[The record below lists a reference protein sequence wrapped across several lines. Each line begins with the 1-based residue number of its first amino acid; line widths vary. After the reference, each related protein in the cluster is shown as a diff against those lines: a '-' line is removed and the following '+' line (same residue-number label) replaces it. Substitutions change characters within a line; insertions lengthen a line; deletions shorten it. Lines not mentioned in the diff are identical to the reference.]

1 MQYTQ
6 NTWKSRLG
14 ALGPGILM
22 ATAAIG
28 GSHLVA
34 STQAG
39 ALFGWQ
45 LFWLIV
51 VVNVLKYPFFRFG
64 MEYTLATKNSLVEG
78 YKNQGPGYFYS
89 FIALNIIAAVVNTAG
104 VLLLTASLLHYAL
117 PISIPVTLLCWVI
130 LAMCLI
136 ILLLGH
142 FKALDNVAKA
152 IMGLLT
158 IATITA
164 LVIAINNG
172 PVAPVNYVGPSPYE
186 LAMLGFMVAL
196 MGWMPA
202 PIEISALS
210 SLWLKEKQAQQSV
223 TKSQGLFDFNL
234 GYWLTA
240 GLALVFFSLG
250 ALVQYGQNSNIEL
263 GGVAFAKQL
272 IDMYASTIGEW
283 ARPLVSAIAFLCMF
297 GTTLTVLDGYA
308 RTLNESHKLL
318 GFKQSK
324 HSLNTWLIL
333 QALAGMAVIL
343 FFKSALGP
351 MLTFA
356 MTLAFV
362 TTPVF
367 AWLNF
372 SLVRSEPAIKHSLL
386 LRSLTWLGL
395 VYLVGFAV
403 AFVVWK
409 LMGFYFRGSRFE
421 VRGSRYKSNNL
432 CINVD

>member
-1 MQYTQ
+1 MHT
-6 NTWKSRLG
+6 TKAVWKSRLG

-39 ALFGWQ
+39 AIFGWQ
-45 LFWLIV
+45 LFWLIL

-78 YKNQGPGYFYS
+78 YKSKGPFYFYS
-89 FIALNIIAAVVNTAG
+89 FIGLNIVAAVVNTAG

-117 PISIPVTLLCWVI
+117 PVVIEVTLLCWI
-130 LAMCLI
+130 LLGVCLA

-142 FKALDNVAKA
+142 FKALDSVAKG

-158 IATITA
+158 LATVIA
-164 LVIAINNG
+164 LVIAFSNG
-172 PVAPVNYVGPSPYE
+172 PMAPADYVGPSPYE
-186 LAMLGFMVAL
+186 LAMLSFMVAL

-210 SLWLKEKQAQQSV
+210 SLWLKEKQAQQTVS
-223 TKSQGLFDFNL
+223 KSQGLFDFNV

-250 ALVQYGQNSNIEL
+250 VLVQYGQTSSIEL

-272 IDMYASTIGEW
+272 IDMYALTIGEW

-318 GFKQSK
+318 GFGQSK
-324 HSLNTWLIL
+324 HSLNIWLIL

-356 MTLAFV
+356 MTLSFV

-372 SLVRSEPAIKHSLL
+372 SLVRSEPAIKHSVL

-409 LMGFYFRGSRFE
+409 LAA
-421 VRGSRYKSNNL
+421 
-432 CINVD
+432 

>member
-1 MQYTQ
+1 MQQTH
-6 NTWKSRLG
+6 TSWKSRLG

-45 LFWLIV
+45 LFWLILA
-51 VVNVLKYPFFRFG
+51 VNVLKYPFFRFG
-64 MEYTLATKNSLVEG
+64 MEYTLVTKNSLVEG
-78 YKNQGPGYFYS
+78 YKNKGPVYFYS
-89 FIALNIIAAVVNTAG
+89 FIGLNILAAIVNTAG

-117 PISIPVTLLCWVI
+117 PIVIEVTLLCWI
-130 LAMCLI
+130 LLGVCLA

-142 FKALDNVAKA
+142 FKALDSVAKG

-158 IATITA
+158 LATVIA
-164 LVIAINNG
+164 LVIAFSNG
-172 PVAPVNYVGPSPYE
+172 PMAPADYVGPSPYE
-186 LAMLGFMVAL
+186 LAMLSFMVAL

-210 SLWLKEKQAQQSV
+210 SLWLKEKQAQQTV
-223 TKSQGLFDFNL
+223 TKSQGLFDFNV

-240 GLALVFFSLG
+240 CLALVFFSLG
-250 ALVQYGQNSNIEL
+250 VLVQYGQSSNIEL

-272 IDMYASTIGEW
+272 IDMYALTIGEW

-324 HSLNTWLIL
+324 YSLNIWLVL

-372 SLVRSEPAIKHSLL
+372 SLVRSEPAIKHSVL

-409 LMGFYFRGSRFE
+409 LAA
-421 VRGSRYKSNNL
+421 
-432 CINVD
+432 

>member
-1 MQYTQ
+1 MQQTH
-6 NTWKSRLG
+6 TSWKSHVG

-45 LFWLIV
+45 LFWLILA
-51 VVNVLKYPFFRFG
+51 VNVLKYPFFRFG

-78 YKNQGPGYFYS
+78 YKNKGPVYFYS
-89 FIALNIIAAVVNTAG
+89 FIGLNILAAVVNTAG
-104 VLLLTASLLHYAL
+104 VLLLTGSLLHYAL
-117 PISIPVTLLCWVI
+117 PVVIEVTLLCWI
-130 LAMCLI
+130 LLGVCLT

-142 FKALDNVAKA
+142 FKALDSVAKG

-158 IATITA
+158 LATVIA
-164 LVIAINNG
+164 LVIAFSNG
-172 PVAPVNYVGPSPYE
+172 PMAPADYIGPSPYE
-186 LAMLGFMVAL
+186 LAMLSFMVAL

-210 SLWLKEKQAQQSV
+210 SLWLKEKQAQQAV
-223 TKSQGLFDFNL
+223 TKSQGLFDFNV

-240 GLALVFFSLG
+240 CLALVFFSLG
-250 ALVQYGQNSNIEL
+250 VLVQYGQSSSIEL

-272 IDMYASTIGEW
+272 IDMYALTIGEW

-318 GFKQSK
+318 GFGQSK
-324 HSLNTWLIL
+324 HSLNIWLIL

-372 SLVRSEPAIKHSLL
+372 SLVRPEPAIKHSVL
-386 LRSLTWLGL
+386 LRCLTWLGL

-409 LMGFYFRGSRFE
+409 LAF
-421 VRGSRYKSNNL
+421 
-432 CINVD
+432 

>member
-1 MQYTQ
+1 MQAAVL
-6 NTWKSRLG
+6 TWQTRLN

-39 ALFGWQ
+39 AIFGWQ

-64 MEYTLATKNSLVEG
+64 IEYTLATKKSLVEG
-78 YKNQGPGYFYS
+78 YQSKGPWFFYS
-89 FIALNIIAAVVNTAG
+89 FIGLNIIAAVVNTAG

-117 PISIPVTLLCWVI
+117 PITISVTLLCWLI
-130 LAMCLI
+130 LAVCLV

-152 IMGLLT
+152 IMALLT
-158 IATITA
+158 LAT
-164 LVIAINNG
+164 VIALAIAFSNG
-172 PVAPVNYVGPSPYE
+172 PMAPVDYVGPSPYE

-210 SLWLKEKQAQQSV
+210 SLWLKEKQSQQTV
-223 TKSQGLFDFNL
+223 TRAQGLFDFNL

-240 GLALVFFSLG
+240 VLALVFFSLG
-250 ALVQYGQNSNIEL
+250 VLVQYGQSSEIAL

-272 IDMYASTIGEW
+272 IDMYALTIGEW
-283 ARPLVSAIAFLCMF
+283 ARPLVSVIAFLCMF

-318 GFKQSK
+318 GCKQSK
-324 HSLNTWLIL
+324 QSLNIWLIL
-333 QALAGMAVIL
+333 QSLAGMAVIL

-362 TTPVF
+362 TTPIF

-372 SLVRSEPAIKHSLL
+372 SLVRSEPSIQHSKTIRGL
-386 LRSLTWLGL
+386 SWLGL
-395 VYLVGFAV
+395 IYLVGFALV
-403 AFVVWK
+403 FLVWQ
-409 LMGFYFRGSRFE
+409 LG
-421 VRGSRYKSNNL
+421 
-432 CINVD
+432 

>member
-1 MQYTQ
+1 MHT
-6 NTWKSRLG
+6 TKAVWKSRLG

-39 ALFGWQ
+39 AIFGWQ
-45 LFWLIV
+45 LFWLIL

-78 YKNQGPGYFYS
+78 YKSKGPFYFYS
-89 FIALNIIAAVVNTAG
+89 FIGLNIVAAVVNTAG

-117 PISIPVTLLCWVI
+117 PVVIEVTLLCWMLLGV
-130 LAMCLI
+130 CLV

-142 FKALDNVAKA
+142 FKALDNVAKG

-158 IATITA
+158 LATLIALA
-164 LVIAINNG
+164 IAFSNG
-172 PVAPVNYVGPSPYE
+172 PMAPADYVGPSPYE
-186 LAMLGFMVAL
+186 LAMLSFMVAL

-210 SLWLKEKQAQQSV
+210 SLWLKEKQAQQTVS
-223 TKSQGLFDFNL
+223 KSQGLFDFNV

-250 ALVQYGQNSNIEL
+250 VLVQYGQTSSIEL

-272 IDMYASTIGEW
+272 IDMYALTIGEW

-318 GFKQSK
+318 GFGQSK
-324 HSLNTWLIL
+324 HSLNIWLIL

-356 MTLAFV
+356 MTLSFV

-372 SLVRSEPAIKHSLL
+372 SLVRSEPAIKHSVL

-409 LMGFYFRGSRFE
+409 LAA
-421 VRGSRYKSNNL
+421 
-432 CINVD
+432 

>member
-1 MQYTQ
+1 
-6 NTWKSRLG
+6 
-14 ALGPGILM
+14 M

-39 ALFGWQ
+39 AIFGWQ
-45 LFWLIV
+45 LFWLIL

-78 YKNQGPGYFYS
+78 YKSKGPFYFYS
-89 FIALNIIAAVVNTAG
+89 FIGLNIVAAVVNTAG

-117 PISIPVTLLCWVI
+117 PVVIEVTFLCWMLLGV
-130 LAMCLI
+130 CLV

-142 FKALDNVAKA
+142 FKALDNVAKG

-158 IATITA
+158 LATLIALA
-164 LVIAINNG
+164 IAFSNG
-172 PVAPVNYVGPSPYE
+172 PMAPADYVGPSPYE
-186 LAMLGFMVAL
+186 LAMLSFMVAL

-210 SLWLKEKQAQQSV
+210 SLWLKEKQAQQTVS
-223 TKSQGLFDFNL
+223 KSQGLFDFNV

-250 ALVQYGQNSNIEL
+250 VLVQYGQTSSIEL

-272 IDMYASTIGEW
+272 IDMYALTIGEW

-318 GFKQSK
+318 GFGQSK
-324 HSLNTWLIL
+324 HSLNIWLIL

-356 MTLAFV
+356 MTLSFV

-372 SLVRSEPAIKHSLL
+372 SLVRSEPAIKHSVL

-409 LMGFYFRGSRFE
+409 LAA
-421 VRGSRYKSNNL
+421 
-432 CINVD
+432 

>member
-6 NTWKSRLG
+6 STWKSRLG

-130 LAMCLI
+130 LAVCLI

-172 PVAPVNYVGPSPYE
+172 PVASVNYVGPSPYE

-223 TKSQGLFDFNL
+223 TKSQGLFDFNV

-250 ALVQYGQNSNIEL
+250 ALVQYGQSSNIEL

-386 LRSLTWLGL
+386 LRGLTWLGL

-409 LMGFYFRGSRFE
+409 LM
-421 VRGSRYKSNNL
+421 
-432 CINVD
+432 

>member
-1 MQYTQ
+1 
-6 NTWKSRLG
+6 
-14 ALGPGILM
+14 M

-39 ALFGWQ
+39 AIFGWQ
-45 LFWLIV
+45 LFWLIL

-78 YKNQGPGYFYS
+78 YKSKGPFYFYS
-89 FIALNIIAAVVNTAG
+89 FIGLNIVAAVVNTAG

-117 PISIPVTLLCWVI
+117 PIVIEVTLLCWMLLGV
-130 LAMCLI
+130 CLV

-142 FKALDNVAKA
+142 FKALDNVAKD

-158 IATITA
+158 LATLIALA
-164 LVIAINNG
+164 IAFSNG
-172 PVAPVNYVGPSPYE
+172 PMAPADYIGPSPYE
-186 LAMLGFMVAL
+186 VAMLSFMVAL

-210 SLWLKEKQAQQSV
+210 SLWLKEKQAQQTVS
-223 TKSQGLFDFNL
+223 KSQGLFDFNV

-250 ALVQYGQNSNIEL
+250 VLVQYGQTSSIEL

-272 IDMYASTIGEW
+272 IDMYALTIGEW
-283 ARPLVSAIAFLCMF
+283 ARPLVSAIAVLCMF

-308 RTLNESHKLL
+308 RTLNESNKLL

-324 HSLNTWLIL
+324 HSLNIWLIL

-356 MTLAFV
+356 MTLSFV

-372 SLVRSEPAIKHSLL
+372 SLVRSEPDITHSVLL
-386 LRSLTWLGL
+386 SCLSWLGL

-409 LMGFYFRGSRFE
+409 LAA
-421 VRGSRYKSNNL
+421 
-432 CINVD
+432 

>member
-1 MQYTQ
+1 MQSAVSIWQT
-6 NTWKSRLG
+6 RLN

-39 ALFGWQ
+39 AIFGWQ
-45 LFWLIV
+45 LFWLIL

-64 MEYTLATKNSLVEG
+64 IEYTLATKKSLVEG
-78 YKNQGPGYFYS
+78 YQSKGPWFFYS
-89 FIALNIIAAVVNTAG
+89 FIGLNIIAAVVNTAG

-117 PISIPVTLLCWVI
+117 PIAISVTLLCWLI
-130 LAMCLI
+130 LAVCLV

-158 IATITA
+158 LAT
-164 LVIAINNG
+164 VIALAIAFSNG
-172 PVAPVNYVGPSPYE
+172 PMAPADYVGPSPYE

-210 SLWLKEKQAQQSV
+210 SLWLKEKQSQQSV
-223 TKSQGLFDFNL
+223 TKAQGLFDFNL

-250 ALVQYGQNSNIEL
+250 VLVQYGQSANIEL

-272 IDMYASTIGEW
+272 IDMYALTIGEW
-283 ARPLVSAIAFLCMF
+283 ARPLVSIIAFL
-297 GTTLTVLDGYA
+297 
-308 RTLNESHKLL
+308 
-318 GFKQSK
+318 
-324 HSLNTWLIL
+324 
-333 QALAGMAVIL
+333 
-343 FFKSALGP
+343 
-351 MLTFA
+351 
-356 MTLAFV
+356 
-362 TTPVF
+362 
-367 AWLNF
+367 
-372 SLVRSEPAIKHSLL
+372 
-386 LRSLTWLGL
+386 
-395 VYLVGFAV
+395 
-403 AFVVWK
+403 
-409 LMGFYFRGSRFE
+409 
-421 VRGSRYKSNNL
+421 
-432 CINVD
+432 

>member
-1 MQYTQ
+1 MSTATTKWQG
-6 NTWKSRLG
+6 RLN

-45 LFWLIV
+45 LLWLIIA
-51 VVNVLKYPFFRFG
+51 VNVLKYPFFRFG
-64 MEYTLATKNSLVEG
+64 IEYTLATKNSLVEG
-78 YKNQGPGYFYS
+78 YQSKGKWFFYS
-89 FIALNIIAAVVNTAG
+89 FIVLNIVAAIVNTAG
-104 VLLLTASLLHYAL
+104 VILLTASLLHYAL
-117 PISIPVTLLCWVI
+117 PVNISITLLCWLI
-130 LAMCLI
+130 LFVCLC

-142 FKALDNVAKA
+142 FKALDNAAKV
-152 IMGLLT
+152 IMVILT
-158 IATITA
+158 FTT
-164 LVIAINNG
+164 VIALGIAFNNG
-172 PVAPVNYVGPSPYE
+172 PVSSTDTVGPSPFA
-186 LAMLGFMVAL
+186 LAMVGFMVAL

-210 SLWLKEKQAQQSV
+210 SLWLKEKQNQQTV
-223 TKSQGLFDFNL
+223 TRAQGLFDFNI

-240 GLALVFFSLG
+240 ALALVFFSLG
-250 ALVQYGQNSNIEL
+250 VLVQFGQSSEIAL

-272 IDMYASTIGEW
+272 IDMYALTIGEW
-283 ARPLVSAIAFLCMF
+283 ARPLVSVIAFLCMF

-324 HSLNTWLIL
+324 HSLNIWLVL
-333 QALAGMAVIL
+333 QAFAGMAVIL

-362 TTPVF
+362 TTPIF

-372 SLVRSEPAIKHSLL
+372 SLVRSEPSIQHSKLVRTL
-386 LRSLTWLGL
+386 SWVGL
-395 VYLVGFAV
+395 VYLVGFALV
-403 AFVVWK
+403 FLGWK
-409 LMGFYFRGSRFE
+409 
-421 VRGSRYKSNNL
+421 V
-432 CINVD
+432 I

>member
-6 NTWKSRLG
+6 STWKSRLG

-89 FIALNIIAAVVNTAG
+89 FIVLNIIAAVVNTAG

-117 PISIPVTLLCWVI
+117 PISIPVTLLCWLISAV
-130 LAMCLI
+130 CLI

-164 LVIAINNG
+164 LIIAINNG

-210 SLWLKEKQAQQSV
+210 SLWLKEKQTQQSV
-223 TKSQGLFDFNL
+223 TKSQGLFDFNV
-234 GYWLTA
+234 GYWLTV

-250 ALVQYGQNSNIEL
+250 ALVQYGQSSNIEL

-272 IDMYASTIGEW
+272 IDMYALTIGEW

-386 LRSLTWLGL
+386 LRGLTWLGL
-395 VYLVGFAV
+395 VYLVGFAM

-409 LMGFYFRGSRFE
+409 LM
-421 VRGSRYKSNNL
+421 
-432 CINVD
+432 

>member
-6 NTWKSRLG
+6 STWKSRLG

-78 YKNQGPGYFYS
+78 YKSQGPGYFYS

-117 PISIPVTLLCWVI
+117 PISIPVTLLCWLI
-130 LAMCLI
+130 LAACLI

-223 TKSQGLFDFNL
+223 TKSQGLFDFNV

-250 ALVQYGQNSNIEL
+250 ALVQYGQSSNIEL

-272 IDMYASTIGEW
+272 IDMYALTIGEW

-372 SLVRSEPAIKHSLL
+372 SLVRSEPAIKHSLF
-386 LRSLTWLGL
+386 LRGLTWLGL
-395 VYLVGFAV
+395 VYLVGFAM

-409 LMGFYFRGSRFE
+409 LM
-421 VRGSRYKSNNL
+421 
-432 CINVD
+432 

>member
-1 MQYTQ
+1 MQSAVSIWQT
-6 NTWKSRLG
+6 RLN

-39 ALFGWQ
+39 AIFGWQ
-45 LFWLIV
+45 LFWLIL

-64 MEYTLATKNSLVEG
+64 IEYTLATKKSLVEG
-78 YKNQGPGYFYS
+78 YQSKGPWFFYS
-89 FIALNIIAAVVNTAG
+89 FIGLNIIAAVVNTAG

-117 PISIPVTLLCWVI
+117 PIAISVTLLCWLI
-130 LAMCLI
+130 LAVCLV

-142 FKALDNVAKA
+142 FKALDSVAKA

-158 IATITA
+158 LAT
-164 LVIAINNG
+164 VIALAIAFSNG
-172 PVAPVNYVGPSPYE
+172 PMAPADYVGPSPYE

-210 SLWLKEKQAQQSV
+210 SLWLKEKQSQQSV
-223 TKSQGLFDFNL
+223 TKAQGLFDFNL

-250 ALVQYGQNSNIEL
+250 VLVQYGQSANIEL

-272 IDMYASTIGEW
+272 IDMYALTIGEW
-283 ARPLVSAIAFLCMF
+283 ARPLVSIIAFLCMF

-324 HSLNTWLIL
+324 HSLNIWLIV
-333 QALAGMAVIL
+333 QSLAGMAVIL

-356 MTLAFV
+356 MTLAFL
-362 TTPVF
+362 TTPIF

-372 SLVRSEPAIKHSLL
+372 SLVRSVPSIQHSKVIQ
-386 LRSLTWLGL
+386 SLSWLGL
-395 VYLVGFAV
+395 IYLVGFALV
-403 AFVVWK
+403 FLVWK
-409 LMGFYFRGSRFE
+409 LG
-421 VRGSRYKSNNL
+421 
-432 CINVD
+432 

>member
-6 NTWKSRLG
+6 STWKSRLG

-89 FIALNIIAAVVNTAG
+89 FIVLNIIAAVVNTAG

-117 PISIPVTLLCWVI
+117 PISIPVTLLCWLI
-130 LAMCLI
+130 LAACLI

-223 TKSQGLFDFNL
+223 TKSQGLFDFNV

-250 ALVQYGQNSNIEL
+250 ALVQYGQSSNIEL

-272 IDMYASTIGEW
+272 IDMYALTIGEW

-409 LMGFYFRGSRFE
+409 LM
-421 VRGSRYKSNNL
+421 
-432 CINVD
+432 

>member
-6 NTWKSRLG
+6 STWKSRLG

-89 FIALNIIAAVVNTAG
+89 FIVLNIIAAVVNTAG

-117 PISIPVTLLCWVI
+117 PISIPVTLLCWLISAV
-130 LAMCLI
+130 CLI

-223 TKSQGLFDFNL
+223 TKSQGLFDFNV

-250 ALVQYGQNSNIEL
+250 ALVQYGQSSNIEL

-272 IDMYASTIGEW
+272 IDMYALTIGEW

-386 LRSLTWLGL
+386 LRGLTWLGL
-395 VYLVGFAV
+395 VYLVGFAM

-409 LMGFYFRGSRFE
+409 LM
-421 VRGSRYKSNNL
+421 
-432 CINVD
+432 

>member
-6 NTWKSRLG
+6 STWKSRLG

-117 PISIPVTLLCWVI
+117 PISIPVTLLCWLI
-130 LAMCLI
+130 LAVCLI

-223 TKSQGLFDFNL
+223 TKSQGLFDFNV

-250 ALVQYGQNSNIEL
+250 ALVQYGQSSNIEL

-272 IDMYASTIGEW
+272 IDMYALTIGEW

-386 LRSLTWLGL
+386 LRGLTWLGL
-395 VYLVGFAV
+395 VYLVGFAM

-409 LMGFYFRGSRFE
+409 LM
-421 VRGSRYKSNNL
+421 
-432 CINVD
+432 

>member
-1 MQYTQ
+1 MQSAVS
-6 NTWKSRLG
+6 TWQTRLN

-39 ALFGWQ
+39 AIFGWQ

-64 MEYTLATKNSLVEG
+64 IEYTLATKKSLVEG
-78 YKNQGPGYFYS
+78 YQSKGLWFFYS
-89 FIALNIIAAVVNTAG
+89 FIGLNIIAAVVNTAG

-117 PISIPVTLLCWVI
+117 PVNISVTLLCWLI
-130 LAMCLI
+130 LAVCLV

-158 IATITA
+158 LAT
-164 LVIAINNG
+164 VIALAIAFSNG
-172 PVAPVNYVGPSPYE
+172 AMNHGTMAPADYIGPSPYE

-210 SLWLKEKQAQQSV
+210 SLWLKEKQSQQTV
-223 TKSQGLFDFNL
+223 TRAQGLFDFNV

-240 GLALVFFSLG
+240 ALALVFFSLG
-250 ALVQYGQNSNIEL
+250 VLVQYGQSNEIAL

-272 IDMYASTIGEW
+272 IDMYALTIGEW
-283 ARPLVSAIAFLCMF
+283 ARPLVSVIAFSCMF

-324 HSLNTWLIL
+324 HSLNIWLIL
-333 QALAGMAVIL
+333 QSLAGMAVIL

-356 MTLAFV
+356 MTLAFI

-372 SLVRSEPAIKHSLL
+372 SLVRSEPSIQHSKLVRTL
-386 LRSLTWLGL
+386 SWVGL
-395 VYLVGFAV
+395 VYLVGFALV
-403 AFVVWK
+403 FLGWK
-409 LMGFYFRGSRFE
+409 L
-421 VRGSRYKSNNL
+421 V
-432 CINVD
+432 

>member
-1 MQYTQ
+1 MQQTH
-6 NTWKSRLG
+6 TSWKSHLG

-45 LFWLIV
+45 LFWLILA
-51 VVNVLKYPFFRFG
+51 VNVLKYPFFRFG

-78 YKNQGPGYFYS
+78 YKNKGPVYFYS
-89 FIALNIIAAVVNTAG
+89 FIGLNILAAVVNTAG

-117 PISIPVTLLCWVI
+117 PVVIEITLLCWI
-130 LAMCLI
+130 LLGVCLA

-142 FKALDNVAKA
+142 FKALDSVAKG

-158 IATITA
+158 LATVIA
-164 LVIAINNG
+164 LVIAFSNG
-172 PVAPVNYVGPSPYE
+172 PMAPADYVGPSPYE
-186 LAMLGFMVAL
+186 LVMLSFMVAL

-210 SLWLKEKQAQQSV
+210 SLWLKEKQTQQTV
-223 TKSQGLFDFNL
+223 TKNQGLFDFNV

-240 GLALVFFSLG
+240 CLALVFFSLG
-250 ALVQYGQNSNIEL
+250 VLVQYGQSSSIEL

-272 IDMYASTIGEW
+272 IDMYALTIGEW

-318 GFKQSK
+318 GFGQSK
-324 HSLNTWLIL
+324 HSLNIWLIL

-372 SLVRSEPAIKHSLL
+372 SLVRSEPAIKHSVL

-409 LMGFYFRGSRFE
+409 LAA
-421 VRGSRYKSNNL
+421 
-432 CINVD
+432 

>member
-1 MQYTQ
+1 MQQTH
-6 NTWKSRLG
+6 TSWKSHLG

-45 LFWLIV
+45 LFWLILA
-51 VVNVLKYPFFRFG
+51 VNVLKYPFFRFG

-78 YKNQGPGYFYS
+78 YKNKGPVYFYS
-89 FIALNIIAAVVNTAG
+89 FIGLNILAAVVNTAG

-117 PISIPVTLLCWVI
+117 PVVIEVTLLCWI
-130 LAMCLI
+130 LLGVCLA

-142 FKALDNVAKA
+142 FKTLDSVAKG

-158 IATITA
+158 LATVIA
-164 LVIAINNG
+164 LVIAFSNG
-172 PVAPVNYVGPSPYE
+172 PMAPADYIGPSPYE
-186 LAMLGFMVAL
+186 LAMLSFMVAL

-210 SLWLKEKQAQQSV
+210 SLWLKEKQTQQTV
-223 TKSQGLFDFNL
+223 TKNQGLFDFNV

-240 GLALVFFSLG
+240 CLALVFFSLG
-250 ALVQYGQNSNIEL
+250 VLVQYGQSSNIEL

-272 IDMYASTIGEW
+272 IDMYALTIGEW

-318 GFKQSK
+318 GFGQSK
-324 HSLNTWLIL
+324 HSLNIWLVL

-372 SLVRSEPAIKHSLL
+372 SLVRSEPAIKHSVL

-403 AFVVWK
+403 TFVVWK
-409 LMGFYFRGSRFE
+409 LAA
-421 VRGSRYKSNNL
+421 
-432 CINVD
+432 

>member
-1 MQYTQ
+1 
-6 NTWKSRLG
+6 
-14 ALGPGILM
+14 M

-39 ALFGWQ
+39 AIFGWQ
-45 LFWLIV
+45 LFWLIL

-78 YKNQGPGYFYS
+78 YKSKGPFYFYS
-89 FIALNIIAAVVNTAG
+89 FIGLNIVAAVVNTAG

-117 PISIPVTLLCWVI
+117 PVVIEVTLLCWI
-130 LAMCLI
+130 LLGVCLA

-142 FKALDNVAKA
+142 FKALDSVAKG

-158 IATITA
+158 LATVIA
-164 LVIAINNG
+164 LVIAFSNG
-172 PVAPVNYVGPSPYE
+172 PMAPADYVGPSPYE
-186 LAMLGFMVAL
+186 LAMLSFMVAL

-210 SLWLKEKQAQQSV
+210 SLWLKEKQAQQTVS
-223 TKSQGLFDFNL
+223 KSQGLFDFNV

-250 ALVQYGQNSNIEL
+250 VLVQYGQTSSIEL

-272 IDMYASTIGEW
+272 IDMYALTIGEW

-318 GFKQSK
+318 GFGQSK
-324 HSLNTWLIL
+324 HSLNIWLIL

-356 MTLAFV
+356 MTLSFV

-372 SLVRSEPAIKHSLL
+372 SLVRSEPAIKHSVL

-409 LMGFYFRGSRFE
+409 LAF
-421 VRGSRYKSNNL
+421 
-432 CINVD
+432 

>member
-1 MQYTQ
+1 MQSAVSNWQ
-6 NTWKSRLG
+6 SKLN

-39 ALFGWQ
+39 SLFGWQ
-45 LFWLIV
+45 LFWLII

-64 MEYTLATKNSLVEG
+64 MEYTLATKQILVEG
-78 YKNQGPGYFYS
+78 YKQKGPGYFYS
-89 FIALNIIAAVVNTAG
+89 FIALNIVAAVVNTAG

-117 PISIPVTLLCWVI
+117 PVTISVTLLCWLI
-130 LAMCLI
+130 LAVCLL

-142 FKALDNVAKA
+142 FKALDNVSKL

-158 IATITA
+158 VTTVAA
-164 LVIAINNG
+164 LVVAINNG
-172 PVAPVNYVGPSPYE
+172 AMAPVDYVGPSPYE

-202 PIEISALS
+202 PIEISAIS
-210 SLWLKEKQAQQSV
+210 SLWLKEKQHQQPV
-223 TKSQGLFDFNL
+223 TKQQGLFDFNL

-240 GLALVFFSLG
+240 ALALVFFSLG
-250 ALVQYGQNSNIEL
+250 VLVQYGQAQAVQL

-272 IDMYASTIGEW
+272 IDMYALTMGEW
-283 ARPLVSAIAFLCMF
+283 ARPLVSGIAFLCMF

-308 RTLNESHKLL
+308 RTLNESYKLL
-318 GFKQSK
+318 PIKQSK
-324 HSLNTWLIL
+324 HSLNMWLLL
-333 QALAGMAVIL
+333 QAFAGMAVIL

-372 SLVRSEPAIKHSLL
+372 SLVRSEPSIHNSPL
-386 LRSLTWLGL
+386 LRTLSWLGL
-395 VYLVGFAV
+395 AYLVGFALV
-403 AFVVWK
+403 FLVWK
-409 LMGFYFRGSRFE
+409 LA
-421 VRGSRYKSNNL
+421 
-432 CINVD
+432 

>member
-6 NTWKSRLG
+6 STWKSRLG

-78 YKNQGPGYFYS
+78 YKSQGPGYFYS

-117 PISIPVTLLCWVI
+117 PISIPVTLLCWLI
-130 LAMCLI
+130 LAACLI

-223 TKSQGLFDFNL
+223 TKSQGLFDFNV

-250 ALVQYGQNSNIEL
+250 ALVQYGQSSNIEL

-272 IDMYASTIGEW
+272 IDMYALTIGEW

-386 LRSLTWLGL
+386 LRGLTWLGL

-409 LMGFYFRGSRFE
+409 LM
-421 VRGSRYKSNNL
+421 
-432 CINVD
+432 

>member
-1 MQYTQ
+1 MHT
-6 NTWKSRLG
+6 TKAVWKSRLG

-39 ALFGWQ
+39 AIFGWQ
-45 LFWLIV
+45 LFWLIL

-78 YKNQGPGYFYS
+78 YKSKGPFYFYS
-89 FIALNIIAAVVNTAG
+89 FIGLNIVAAVVNTAG

-117 PISIPVTLLCWVI
+117 PVVIEVTLLCWI
-130 LAMCLI
+130 LLGVCLA

-142 FKALDNVAKA
+142 FKALDSVAKG

-158 IATITA
+158 LATVIA
-164 LVIAINNG
+164 LVIAFSNG
-172 PVAPVNYVGPSPYE
+172 PMAPADYVGPSPYE
-186 LAMLGFMVAL
+186 LAMLSFMVAL

-210 SLWLKEKQAQQSV
+210 SLWLKEKQAQQTVS
-223 TKSQGLFDFNL
+223 KSQGLFDFNV

-250 ALVQYGQNSNIEL
+250 VLVQYGQTSSIEL

-272 IDMYASTIGEW
+272 IDMYALTIGEW

-318 GFKQSK
+318 GFGQSK
-324 HSLNTWLIL
+324 HSLNIWLIL

-356 MTLAFV
+356 MTLSFV

-372 SLVRSEPAIKHSLL
+372 SLVRSEPAIKHSVL

-395 VYLVGFAV
+395 VYLVGFTV

-409 LMGFYFRGSRFE
+409 LAF
-421 VRGSRYKSNNL
+421 
-432 CINVD
+432 

>member
-6 NTWKSRLG
+6 STWKSRLG

-45 LFWLIV
+45 LFWLIM

-117 PISIPVTLLCWVI
+117 PISIPVTLLCWLI
-130 LAMCLI
+130 LAVCLI

-223 TKSQGLFDFNL
+223 TKSQGLFDFNV

-250 ALVQYGQNSNIEL
+250 ALVQYGQSSNIEL

-272 IDMYASTIGEW
+272 IDMYALTIGEW

-386 LRSLTWLGL
+386 LRGLTWLGL

-409 LMGFYFRGSRFE
+409 LM
-421 VRGSRYKSNNL
+421 
-432 CINVD
+432 

>member
-6 NTWKSRLG
+6 STWKSRLG

-64 MEYTLATKNSLVEG
+64 MEYTLATKNSLVQG

-117 PISIPVTLLCWVI
+117 PISIPVTLLCWLI
-130 LAMCLI
+130 LAVCLI

-223 TKSQGLFDFNL
+223 TKTQGLFDFNV

-250 ALVQYGQNSNIEL
+250 ALVQYGQSSNIEL

-272 IDMYASTIGEW
+272 IDMYALTIGEW

-372 SLVRSEPAIKHSLL
+372 SLVRSEPEIKHSLL

-395 VYLVGFAV
+395 VYLVGFAM

-409 LMGFYFRGSRFE
+409 LM
-421 VRGSRYKSNNL
+421 
-432 CINVD
+432 

>member
-1 MQYTQ
+1 MHT
-6 NTWKSRLG
+6 TKAVWKSRLG

-39 ALFGWQ
+39 AIFGWQ
-45 LFWLIV
+45 LFWLIL

-78 YKNQGPGYFYS
+78 YKSKGPFYFYS
-89 FIALNIIAAVVNTAG
+89 FIGLNIVAAVVNTAG

-117 PISIPVTLLCWVI
+117 PVVIEVTLLCWMLLGV
-130 LAMCLI
+130 CLV

-142 FKALDNVAKA
+142 FKALDNVAKG

-158 IATITA
+158 LATLIALA
-164 LVIAINNG
+164 IAFSNG
-172 PVAPVNYVGPSPYE
+172 PMAPADYVGPSPYE
-186 LAMLGFMVAL
+186 LAMLSFMVAL

-210 SLWLKEKQAQQSV
+210 SLRLKEKQAQQTVS
-223 TKSQGLFDFNL
+223 KSQGLFDFNV

-250 ALVQYGQNSNIEL
+250 VLVQYGQTSSIEL

-272 IDMYASTIGEW
+272 IDMYALTIGEW

-318 GFKQSK
+318 GFGQSK
-324 HSLNTWLIL
+324 HSLNIWLIL

-356 MTLAFV
+356 MTLSFV

-372 SLVRSEPAIKHSLL
+372 SLVRSEPAIKHSVL

-409 LMGFYFRGSRFE
+409 LAF
-421 VRGSRYKSNNL
+421 
-432 CINVD
+432 

>member
-6 NTWKSRLG
+6 STWKSRLG

-51 VVNVLKYPFFRFG
+51 LVNVLKYPFFRFG

-104 VLLLTASLLHYAL
+104 VLLLTASLLHYGL
-117 PISIPVTLLCWVI
+117 PISIPVTLLCWFI
-130 LAMCLI
+130 LAVCLI

-223 TKSQGLFDFNL
+223 TKSQGLFDFNV

-272 IDMYASTIGEW
+272 IDMYALTIGEW

-395 VYLVGFAV
+395 VYLVGFAM

-409 LMGFYFRGSRFE
+409 LM
-421 VRGSRYKSNNL
+421 
-432 CINVD
+432 

>member
-1 MQYTQ
+1 MHT
-6 NTWKSRLG
+6 TKAVWKSRLG

-39 ALFGWQ
+39 AIFGWQ
-45 LFWLIV
+45 LFWLIL

-78 YKNQGPGYFYS
+78 YKSKGPFYFYS
-89 FIALNIIAAVVNTAG
+89 FIGLNIVAAVVNTAG

-117 PISIPVTLLCWVI
+117 PVVIEVTLLCWMLLGV
-130 LAMCLI
+130 CLV

-142 FKALDNVAKA
+142 FKALDNVAKG

-158 IATITA
+158 LATLIALA
-164 LVIAINNG
+164 IAFSNG
-172 PVAPVNYVGPSPYE
+172 PMAPADYVGPSPYE
-186 LAMLGFMVAL
+186 LAMLSFMVAL

-210 SLWLKEKQAQQSV
+210 SLWLKEKQAQQTVS
-223 TKSQGLFDFNL
+223 KSQGLFDFNV

-250 ALVQYGQNSNIEL
+250 VLVQYGQTSSIEL

-272 IDMYASTIGEW
+272 IDMYALTIGEW

-318 GFKQSK
+318 GFGQSKQS
-324 HSLNTWLIL
+324 LNIWLIL

-356 MTLAFV
+356 MTLSFV

-372 SLVRSEPAIKHSLL
+372 SLVRSEPAIKHSVL

-403 AFVVWK
+403 AFLVWK
-409 LMGFYFRGSRFE
+409 LAA
-421 VRGSRYKSNNL
+421 
-432 CINVD
+432 

>member
-1 MQYTQ
+1 MQQTH
-6 NTWKSRLG
+6 TSWKSRLG

-45 LFWLIV
+45 LFWLIL

-78 YKNQGPGYFYS
+78 YKNKGPVYFYS
-89 FIALNIIAAVVNTAG
+89 FIGLNILAAIVNTAG

-117 PISIPVTLLCWVI
+117 PIVIEVTLLCWI
-130 LAMCLI
+130 LLGVCLA

-142 FKALDNVAKA
+142 FKALDSVAKG

-158 IATITA
+158 LATVIA
-164 LVIAINNG
+164 LVIAFSNG
-172 PVAPVNYVGPSPYE
+172 PMAPADYIGPSPYE
-186 LAMLGFMVAL
+186 LAMLSFMVAL

-210 SLWLKEKQAQQSV
+210 SLWLKEKQTQQAV
-223 TKSQGLFDFNL
+223 TKSQGLFDFNV

-240 GLALVFFSLG
+240 CLALVFFSLG
-250 ALVQYGQNSNIEL
+250 VLVQYGQSSSIEL

-272 IDMYASTIGEW
+272 IDMYALTIGEW

-318 GFKQSK
+318 GFGQSK
-324 HSLNTWLIL
+324 HSLNIWLIL

-372 SLVRSEPAIKHSLL
+372 SLVRSEPAIKHSVL

-409 LMGFYFRGSRFE
+409 LAT
-421 VRGSRYKSNNL
+421 
-432 CINVD
+432 

>member
-6 NTWKSRLG
+6 STWKSRLG

-64 MEYTLATKNSLVEG
+64 MEYTLATKNSLVQG

-117 PISIPVTLLCWVI
+117 PISIPVTLLCWLI
-130 LAMCLI
+130 LAVCLI

-223 TKSQGLFDFNL
+223 TKTQGLFDFNV

-250 ALVQYGQNSNIEL
+250 ALVQYGQSSNIEL

-272 IDMYASTIGEW
+272 IDMYALTIGEW

-324 HSLNTWLIL
+324 HSLNRWLIL
-333 QALAGMAVIL
+333 QAMAGMAVIL

-372 SLVRSEPAIKHSLL
+372 SLVRSESAIKHSVL

-409 LMGFYFRGSRFE
+409 LM
-421 VRGSRYKSNNL
+421 
-432 CINVD
+432 

>member
-6 NTWKSRLG
+6 STWKSRLG

-45 LFWLIV
+45 LFGLIV

-117 PISIPVTLLCWVI
+117 PISIPVTLLCWLI
-130 LAMCLI
+130 LAVCLI

-250 ALVQYGQNSNIEL
+250 ALVQYGQSSNIEL

-272 IDMYASTIGEW
+272 IDMYALTIGEW

-324 HSLNTWLIL
+324 HSLNIWLIL

-356 MTLAFV
+356 MTLSFV
-362 TTPVF
+362 TTPIF

-409 LMGFYFRGSRFE
+409 LM
-421 VRGSRYKSNNL
+421 
-432 CINVD
+432 

>member
-1 MQYTQ
+1 MHT
-6 NTWKSRLG
+6 TKAVWKSRLG

-39 ALFGWQ
+39 AIFGWQ
-45 LFWLIV
+45 LFWLIL

-78 YKNQGPGYFYS
+78 YKSKGPFYFYS
-89 FIALNIIAAVVNTAG
+89 FIGLNIVAAVVNTAG

-117 PISIPVTLLCWVI
+117 PVVIEVTLLCWMLLGV
-130 LAMCLI
+130 CLV

-142 FKALDNVAKA
+142 FKALDNVAKG

-158 IATITA
+158 LATLIALA
-164 LVIAINNG
+164 IAFSNG
-172 PVAPVNYVGPSPYE
+172 PMAPADYVGPSPYE
-186 LAMLGFMVAL
+186 LAMLSFMVAL

-210 SLWLKEKQAQQSV
+210 SLWLKEKQAQQTVS
-223 TKSQGLFDFNL
+223 KSQGLFDFNV

-250 ALVQYGQNSNIEL
+250 VLVQYGQTSSIEL

-272 IDMYASTIGEW
+272 IDMYALTIGEW

-318 GFKQSK
+318 GFGQSK
-324 HSLNTWLIL
+324 HSLNIWLIL
-333 QALAGMAVIL
+333 QAFAGMAVIL

-356 MTLAFV
+356 MTLSFV

-372 SLVRSEPAIKHSLL
+372 SLVRSEPAIKHSVL

-409 LMGFYFRGSRFE
+409 LAF
-421 VRGSRYKSNNL
+421 
-432 CINVD
+432 

>member
-1 MQYTQ
+1 
-6 NTWKSRLG
+6 
-14 ALGPGILM
+14 M

-45 LFWLIV
+45 LLWLIIA
-51 VVNVLKYPFFRFG
+51 VNVLKYPFFRFG
-64 MEYTLATKNSLVEG
+64 IEYTLATKNSLVEG
-78 YKNQGPGYFYS
+78 YQSKGKWFFYS
-89 FIALNIIAAVVNTAG
+89 FIVLNIVAAIVNTAG
-104 VLLLTASLLHYAL
+104 VILLTASLLHYAL
-117 PISIPVTLLCWVI
+117 PVNISITLLCWLI
-130 LAMCLI
+130 LFVCLC

-142 FKALDNVAKA
+142 FKALDNAAKV
-152 IMGLLT
+152 IMVILT
-158 IATITA
+158 FTT
-164 LVIAINNG
+164 VIALGIAFNNG
-172 PVAPVNYVGPSPYE
+172 PVSSTDTVGPSPFA
-186 LAMLGFMVAL
+186 LAMVGFMVAL

-210 SLWLKEKQAQQSV
+210 SLWLKEKQNQQTV
-223 TKSQGLFDFNL
+223 TRAQGLFDFNI

-240 GLALVFFSLG
+240 ALALVFFSLG
-250 ALVQYGQNSNIEL
+250 VLVQFGQSSEIAL

-272 IDMYASTIGEW
+272 IDMYALTIGEW
-283 ARPLVSAIAFLCMF
+283 ARPLVSVIAFLCMF

-324 HSLNTWLIL
+324 HSLNIWLVL
-333 QALAGMAVIL
+333 QAFAGMAVIL

-362 TTPVF
+362 TTPIF

-372 SLVRSEPAIKHSLL
+372 SLVRSEPSIQHSKLVRTL
-386 LRSLTWLGL
+386 SWVGL
-395 VYLVGFAV
+395 VYLVGFALV
-403 AFVVWK
+403 FLGWK
-409 LMGFYFRGSRFE
+409 
-421 VRGSRYKSNNL
+421 V
-432 CINVD
+432 I

>member
-130 LAMCLI
+130 LAVCLI

-210 SLWLKEKQAQQSV
+210 SLWLKEKQAQQRV
-223 TKSQGLFDFNL
+223 TKSQGLFDFNA

-272 IDMYASTIGEW
+272 IDMYALTIGEW

-409 LMGFYFRGSRFE
+409 LM
-421 VRGSRYKSNNL
+421 
-432 CINVD
+432 

>member
-6 NTWKSRLG
+6 STWKSRLG

-64 MEYTLATKNSLVEG
+64 IEYTLATKNSLVEG

-117 PISIPVTLLCWVI
+117 PISIPVTLLCWLI
-130 LAMCLI
+130 LAVCLI

-172 PVAPVNYVGPSPYE
+172 PVASVNYVGPSPYE

-223 TKSQGLFDFNL
+223 TKSQGLFDFNV

-250 ALVQYGQNSNIEL
+250 ALVQYGQSSNIEL

-272 IDMYASTIGEW
+272 IDMYALTIGEW

-386 LRSLTWLGL
+386 LRGLTWLGL
-395 VYLVGFAV
+395 VYLVGFAM

-409 LMGFYFRGSRFE
+409 LM
-421 VRGSRYKSNNL
+421 
-432 CINVD
+432 

>member
-6 NTWKSRLG
+6 STWKSRLG

-89 FIALNIIAAVVNTAG
+89 FIVLNIIAAVVNTAG

-117 PISIPVTLLCWVI
+117 PISIPVTLLCWLISAV
-130 LAMCLI
+130 CLI

-164 LVIAINNG
+164 LIIAINNG

-210 SLWLKEKQAQQSV
+210 SLWLKEKQTQQSV
-223 TKSQGLFDFNL
+223 TKSQGLFDFNV

-250 ALVQYGQNSNIEL
+250 ALVQYGQSSNIEL

-272 IDMYASTIGEW
+272 IDMYALTIGEW

-372 SLVRSEPAIKHSLL
+372 SLVRSKPAIKHSLL
-386 LRSLTWLGL
+386 LRGLTWLGL
-395 VYLVGFAV
+395 VYLVGFAM

-409 LMGFYFRGSRFE
+409 LM
-421 VRGSRYKSNNL
+421 
-432 CINVD
+432 